1 MKAGH
6 IDWNGVKSRLAKAGQ
21 ALAAALVFDETRK
34 DALLRRRADTLAA
47 RKSILPRKTGTRSVM
62 TFLLGTERYGVDL
75 ASLRQVVPLDGLVPV
90 PGTPETILG
99 VMNLRG
105 EVRSIWDLARL
116 MDIPKEEA
124 AMGGHV
130 LVLKAGFDVG
140 FLVDYVEGR
149 QEIDAGAMILPGA
162 GESALPMR
170 FLKGLTPERIHV
182 LNTEALLESVLSET
196 GMSGASDDI
205 DQ

>member
-6 IDWNGVKSRLAKAGQ
+6 IDWTAVKSRLAKAEK
-21 ALAAALVFDETRK
+21 ALAAALVIDETRK

-47 RKSILPRKTGTRSVM
+47 RKSILPRKTETRSVM
-62 TFLLGTERYGVDL
+62 TFLLGKERYGVDL

-105 EVRSIWDLARL
+105 EVGSVWDLARL

-130 LVLKAGFDVG
+130 LVLKAEFDVG

-149 QEIDAGAMILPGA
+149 QEIDTGAMILPGA

-196 GMSGASDDI
+196 GMSDASDDN
-205 DQ
+205 D